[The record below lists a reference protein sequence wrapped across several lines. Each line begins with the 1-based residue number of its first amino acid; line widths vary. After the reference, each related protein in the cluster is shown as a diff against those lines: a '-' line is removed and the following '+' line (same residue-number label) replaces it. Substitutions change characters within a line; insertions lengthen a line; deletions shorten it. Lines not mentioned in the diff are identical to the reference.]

1 MFYRERVCIQRAMCR
16 EAIGKLK
23 AVLEYF
29 GSEEGYVAGANI
41 EATKNFEEFYER
53 VHALEHW
60 IFHESALS

>member
-1 MFYRERVCIQRAMCR
+1 MCR

-41 EATKNFEEFYER
+41 EATFKFEEFYER